1 MSKTRARLA
10 LVLFVAA
17 SVVLGFV
24 LTYRGVATWD
34 ALPHLDR
41 SRWLIHK
48 LGLPSSRTSD
58 GLTEL
63 MKWYGPLW
71 VLFLGLMSELVFRF
85 FRDPLWVQQAFNFAL
100 YPVGLLG
107 VHRLLVRAG
116 VSKSTSLLAVALI
129 FGLIRLGGHAL
140 LNVND
145 FPFAMASLL
154 VTLYL
159 WNKLRELHLSFV
171 ASGVIPRATL
181 VLLGVASIVPFLI
194 RPPVIVQV
202 ATLIVFLG
210 GYGWLVAKPL
220 RLPERIA
227 LVVVP
232 LGSALIFT
240 VAVWPSLWEPV
251 KKGRMRWTDSFASFV
266 HFSWFGVVRFFGRTA
281 ISNRLPRLYPFV
293 WWPVILSPVA
303 FVLFVLGLFAYLRR
317 PRMTAHSFVLE
328 TKWGPWDLS
337 LRLWLAVHAALLW
350 AGVLLIHPTIYDE
363 ERHLLFLYPPVLVL
377 AALGLDRLSDRLKY
391 TLAALVIVTSL
402 ASYAQWGRYS
412 YVYKSPLIGD
422 RSSSRFT
429 GDYWGVCVPLA
440 VRALPEFVP
449 PESEVVVP
457 APYDAAAIQ
466 YQRLRQGRFS
476 APPGFGPYRLE
487 RAARS
492 EHHYAILY
500 NRMGF
505 NDEAI
510 EEARNGRGKILW
522 RAIMPP
528 GDPACVLVEVP

>member
-1 MSKTRARLA
+1 
-10 LVLFVAA
+10 
-17 SVVLGFV
+17 
-24 LTYRGVATWD
+24 
-34 ALPHLDR
+34 
-41 SRWLIHK
+41 
-48 LGLPSSRTSD
+48 
-58 GLTEL
+58 
-63 MKWYGPLW
+63 
-71 VLFLGLMSELVFRF
+71 
-85 FRDPLWVQQAFNFAL
+85 
-100 YPVGLLG
+100 
-107 VHRLLVRAG
+107 
-116 VSKSTSLLAVALI
+116 
-129 FGLIRLGGHAL
+129 
-140 LNVND
+140 
-145 FPFAMASLL
+145 
-154 VTLYL
+154 
-159 WNKLRELHLSFV
+159 
-171 ASGVIPRATL
+171 
-181 VLLGVASIVPFLI
+181 
-194 RPPVIVQV
+194 
-202 ATLIVFLG
+202 
-210 GYGWLVAKPL
+210 
-220 RLPERIA
+220 
-227 LVVVP
+227 
-232 LGSALIFT
+232 
-240 VAVWPSLWEPV
+240 
-251 KKGRMRWTDSFASFV
+251 
-266 HFSWFGVVRFFGRTA
+266 
-281 ISNRLPRLYPFV
+281 
-293 WWPVILSPVA
+293 
-303 FVLFVLGLFAYLRR
+303 
-317 PRMTAHSFVLE
+317 MTAHSFVLE

-505 NDEAI
+505 NDKAI